1 MVKEYET
8 KNLWAIFPP
17 PIASIMQFT
26 AEFIQQ
32 KRICLRALWYFFPQH
47 ICINWCLLLTF
58 RIGLYTEDL
67 VIALFIGGKKRYNT
81 LRPDSSG
88 VPLRILLNL
97 QWEQTATACRPQK
110 QGNHSPQ
117 PLYAARQDSRTHKDS
132 KRNVHEYTHTHTQIH
147 NIYTHSRKTSGECRW
162 WCTQVQLLKVPYA
175 GVDVCL
181 CVRACVDKDL
191 SRKKVV
197 LAATANKK
205 CWIWASNHQP
215 IWNMLHLWGRCTLR
229 RSLMVALKRTPAINP
244 FLA

>member
-132 KRNVHEYTHTHTQIH
+132 KRNVHEYTHTHKFIIYIH
-147 NIYTHSRKTSGECRW
+147 THAKPAESADDGAHKFSFSKFRM
-162 WCTQVQLLKVPYA
+162 QVSMYV
-175 GVDVCL
+175 

>member
-81 LRPDSSG
+81 LRPDSSR

-132 KRNVHEYTHTHTQIH
+132 KRNVHEYTHTHKFIIYIH
-147 NIYTHSRKTSGECRW
+147 THAKPAESADDGAHKFSFSKFRMQVSMYVYVLGHVWIRICHGKRLCLLPLQTRSVESGPQTTNQSETCSTFEADAHW
-162 WCTQVQLLKVPYA
+162 
-175 GVDVCL
+175 GE
-181 CVRACVDKDL
+181 
-191 SRKKVV
+191 
-197 LAATANKK
+197 
-205 CWIWASNHQP
+205 AS
-215 IWNMLHLWGRCTLR
+215 WLHSNERPPL
-229 RSLMVALKRTPAINP
+229 IP
-244 FLA
+244 F

>member
-47 ICINWCLLLTF
+47 TCINWCLLLTF

-81 LRPDSSG
+81 LRPDSSR

-132 KRNVHEYTHTHTQIH
+132 KRNVHEYTHTHKFTIYIH
-147 NIYTHSRKTSGECRW
+147 THAKPAESADDGAHKFSFSKFRMQVSMYVYVLGHVWIRICHEKGCACCHCKQEVLNLGLKPPTNLKHAPPLRQMHTEEKPHG
-162 WCTQVQLLKVPYA
+162 CTQTNA
-175 GVDVCL
+175 
-181 CVRACVDKDL
+181 R
-191 SRKKVV
+191 
-197 LAATANKK
+197 
-205 CWIWASNHQP
+205 H
-215 IWNMLHLWGRCTLR
+215 
-229 RSLMVALKRTPAINP
+229 
-244 FLA
+244 

>member
-1 MVKEYET
+1 MHHLIYLITVRLLMVKEYET

-81 LRPDSSG
+81 LRPDSSR

-132 KRNVHEYTHTHTQIH
+132 KRNVHEYTHTHTNSQY
-147 NIYTHSRKTSGECRW
+147 IYTLTQNQRRVQMMVHTSSASQSSVCR
-162 WCTQVQLLKVPYA
+162 C
-175 GVDVCL
+175 
-181 CVRACVDKDL
+181 
-191 SRKKVV
+191 
-197 LAATANKK
+197 
-205 CWIWASNHQP
+205 
-215 IWNMLHLWGRCTLR
+215 RCM
-229 RSLMVALKRTPAINP
+229 SMC
-244 FLA
+244 